1 MNLDKVNGIGILCS
15 FKAIPF
21 RFWYL
26 TTYNQDGGW
35 EGGGT
40 FSKKSYN

>member
-1 MNLDKVNGIGILCS
+1 MNLDKMNGIGILCS

-26 TTYNQDGGW
+26 TTYNQGRVGH
-35 EGGGT
+35 
-40 FSKKSYN
+40 SPKKAISDQS